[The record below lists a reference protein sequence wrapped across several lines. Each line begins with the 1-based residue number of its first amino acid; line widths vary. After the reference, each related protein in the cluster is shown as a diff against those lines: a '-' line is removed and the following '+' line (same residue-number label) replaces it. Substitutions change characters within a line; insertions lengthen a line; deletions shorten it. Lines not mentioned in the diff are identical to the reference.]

1 MREIIFDGAELR
13 YPQQIQEALA
23 ERMVFPYW
31 YGRNL
36 DALYDCL
43 GDVCEETTIILRNWE
58 EEGYHGA
65 VLRVMRDIAEE
76 NGCLRIVVEDG
87 EE

>member
-23 ERMVFPYW
+23 ERMVFPEW

-43 GDVCEETTIILRNWE
+43 GDICEETAIILRNWE
-58 EEGYHGA
+58 QEGYQGA

-76 NGCLRIVVEDG
+76 NDCLHIVVEGG